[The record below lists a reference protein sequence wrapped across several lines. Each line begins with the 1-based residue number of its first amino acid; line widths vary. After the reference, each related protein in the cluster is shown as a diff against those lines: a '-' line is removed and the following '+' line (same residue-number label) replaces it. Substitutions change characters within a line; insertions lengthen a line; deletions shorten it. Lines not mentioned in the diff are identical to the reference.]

1 MNKNLKGNLI
11 LLLTSIIWGI
21 SFVSQSV
28 GVERL
33 SPFAFNGIRSILGGL
48 SLLPVIFITDRTAKK
63 KGTFVS
69 HKNNRTFLKAGIL
82 CGLALGIASGIQTYA
97 LKFTTAGKCGF
108 ITALYILFVPIIGII
123 LGKRMKKIIIPG
135 IILAL
140 TGMYFLCLYGTDL
153 SFNTGDVL
161 TFICSIFFSF
171 HIMII
176 DRYTAEVDG
185 VKLSCMQF
193 FVAGILNCFVMCFD
207 KIPDFSDIISCAVPI
222 LYSGLMSCGVAY
234 TLQIIGQKYT
244 NPTIASI
251 LMSFES
257 VFAVIAGWIILGDVM
272 TSYETFGCFLMF
284 AAIVTVQLPIEK
296 FSKKIQTNV

>member
-1 MNKNLKGNLI
+1 MNKKLKGNIILI
-11 LLLTSIIWGI
+11 LTSVIWGI

-28 GVERL
+28 GVETL
-33 SPFAFNGIRSILGGL
+33 SPFAFNGIRSVLGGI
-48 SLLPVIFITDRTAKK
+48 SLLPVIFFIDRAKK
-63 KGTFVS
+63 KNGTFVS
-69 HKNNRTFLKAGIL
+69 QKHNKSFLKAGIL
-82 CGLALGIASGIQTYA
+82 CGLALGMASGIQTYA

-108 ITALYILFVPIIGII
+108 ITALYILFVPILGII
-123 LGKRMKKIIIPG
+123 LGKRLKKIVIPG
-135 IILAL
+135 VVLAL
-140 TGMYFLCLYGTDL
+140 AGMYFLCLYGTDL
-153 SFNTGDVL
+153 SLNTGDIL

-185 VKLSCMQF
+185 VKLACMQF
-193 FVAGILNCFVMCFD
+193 FIAGILNCFVMCFD
-207 KIPDFSDIISCAVPI
+207 KIPTFGDILYCAVPI

-284 AAIVTVQLPIEK
+284 AAIVTVQLPTEK
-296 FSKKIQTNV
+296 ISEKNQTNV